1 MNIAL
6 NIFNDALLIKPNTI
20 VGDDNEPINTAP
32 GGVADIECYYE
43 TYNAICE
50 VTTLTSR
57 DQWINE
63 GQPVMRHL
71 RQFEESSD
79 KGNNYCLFVAPKLH
93 QDTVNTFWNSVKYE
107 YEGIKQKIIPITIE
121 QLILLLEGVK
131 KVHSGNQKLNH
142 ELLKELLDNCSDTQG
157 LSSSREWIPNIQ
169 KEIVGWVQ
177 DL

>member
-1 MNIAL
+1 ML
-6 NIFNDALLIKPNTI
+6 FRS
-20 VGDDNEPINTAP
+20 EPINTAP

-71 RQFEESSD
+71 RQFEELSD
-79 KGNNYCLFVAPKLH
+79 KENNYCLFVAPKLH

-131 KVHSGNQKLNH
+131 KIHSGNQKLNH

-169 KEIVGWVQ
+169 KEIIGWVQ